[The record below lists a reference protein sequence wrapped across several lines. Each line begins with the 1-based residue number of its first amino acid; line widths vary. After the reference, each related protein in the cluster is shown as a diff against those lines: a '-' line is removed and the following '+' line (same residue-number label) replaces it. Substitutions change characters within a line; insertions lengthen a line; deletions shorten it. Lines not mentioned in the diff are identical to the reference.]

1 MLKHL
6 KSEGDGEI
14 SFCGAIEIAGVITI
28 KFDVIK
34 NGQAILG
41 MKGGKSPIYIPGP
54 VQPQFS
60 PGRMLYFVR
69 PLLSPAKH
77 CYAAPTLT
85 FVLLVS

>member
-1 MLKHL
+1 MVYGLL
-6 KSEGDGEI
+6 TTF

-34 NGQAILG
+34 DGQAKLG

-60 PGRMLYFVR
+60 PGRMIYFGKPKSLVVE
-69 PLLSPAKH
+69 
-77 CYAAPTLT
+77 
-85 FVLLVS
+85 FVC